1 MVFVLLCIAALM
13 GEQVLGT
20 GVRIRCWRKRKSIFQ
35 TLVHFQVDSV
45 DEYLKAIY
53 FNTMFCERQ
62 QV

>member
-1 MVFVLLCIAALM
+1 MAALV

-35 TLVHFQVDSV
+35 TVVYFQVDSV
-45 DEYLKAIY
+45 DECKQSILINA
-53 FNTMFCERQ
+53 MFCERQ

>member
-1 MVFVLLCIAALM
+1 MVFVLLCMAALV

-35 TLVHFQVDSV
+35 TVVYFQVDSV
-45 DEYLKAIY
+45 DECKQSILINA
-53 FNTMFCERQ
+53 MFCERQ